1 MTTNNK
7 NIDKQ
12 GKKLLNVPNLRFPEF
27 EGEWE
32 KMKLKD
38 VCSFFSGGTP
48 SSTNK
53 SYYDGDIPFI
63 RSGEIGAGSTELFL
77 SELGLNNSS
86 AKIVEVGDLLLAL
99 YGATSGQIA
108 ISKIKGAINQ
118 AILCIRSSHN
128 NVFFKSTWE
137 KRVGKILQAFLQGG
151 QGNLSAEIVKS
162 LTFYFPKMQE
172 QNKIAYLISLIEERI
187 ETQSRI
193 IEDLKQLRSAITNRI
208 IYNLVAD
215 KKLVP
220 FSEIYQMA
228 GEGGT
233 PNTNNRQY
241 YEGGTIPFIKIDDL
255 SSKYLTR
262 NKDFITEIGLQ
273 KSSAWVIPAN
283 SLIYSNGATIGAVS
297 INTYKVV
304 TKQGI
309 LGIVPKSTVCV
320 EYLYYLTTS
329 TFFKKQIHRIITY
342 GTMTTAYL
350 KDINKIKV
358 PLPDI
363 EEQNKVIK
371 GLITLSEKIEKE
383 QEILANFQA
392 QKKYLLHQM
401 FI

>member
-1 MTTNNK
+1 M
-7 NIDKQ
+7 
-12 GKKLLNVPNLRFPEF
+12 F
-27 EGEWE
+27 
-32 KMKLKD
+32 
-38 VCSFFSGGTP
+38 
-48 SSTNK
+48 
-53 SYYDGDIPFI
+53 
-63 RSGEIGAGSTELFL
+63 
-77 SELGLNNSS
+77 
-86 AKIVEVGDLLLAL
+86 
-99 YGATSGQIA
+99 
-108 ISKIKGAINQ
+108 
-118 AILCIRSSHN
+118 
-128 NVFFKSTWE
+128 
-137 KRVGKILQAFLQGG
+137 
-151 QGNLSAEIVKS
+151 
-162 LTFYFPKMQE
+162 
-172 QNKIAYLISLIEERI
+172 
-187 ETQSRI
+187 
-193 IEDLKQLRSAITNRI
+193 AITNRI

-297 INTYKVV
+297 INTYKVA

-329 TFFKKQIHRIITY
+329 TFFKKQIHRIITH

-363 EEQNKVIK
+363 EKQNNVIK